1 MVGIIG
7 MEIISYKPRLFKRKK
22 LVDFRTK
29 MKNKLRYKKNKF
41 KIKMYNRKWRQKNR
55 LILKRRQHL
64 KRMKK

>member
-1 MVGIIG
+1 MVGVNS
-7 MEIISYKPRLFKRKK
+7 MEIISYKPRLVKKRK

-55 LILKRRQHL
+55 LILKRRQKL
-64 KRMKK
+64 RRTK